1 MDEDRDE
8 VRDED
13 EDEDE
18 DGVELGGPLVW
29 LSRNKTVSGVIFVL
43 LVALLTQTLGLW
55 QSPVSINGGRLAPA
69 ASTEAFAR
77 GQTTFDAQLI
87 WGSLSDDFTQA
98 LSDQGQEVSS
108 IQSQLDTLK
117 TTGIHYTGIS
127 YLGGHTAKNGESY
140 YVYVFS
146 RTGTDASAPEE
157 DVPYV
162 FVVNRSGKIDR
173 IE

>member
-8 VRDED
+8 VMDED
-13 EDEDE
+13 EDR
-18 DGVELGGPLVW
+18 VEPRGPFVW
-29 LSRNKTVSGVIFVL
+29 LSRNKTVSVVIFLL
-43 LVALLTQTLGLW
+43 LVALVTQALGLW
-55 QSPVSINGGRLAPA
+55 ESPVKINGSRLAPA

-77 GQTTFDAQLI
+77 GQTSFDAQLI
-87 WGSLSDDFTQA
+87 WSSLSDDFTQS

-117 TTGIHYTGIS
+117 STGIHYTGIT
-127 YLGGHTAKNGESY
+127 YLGGHTAKSGESY

-146 RTGTDASAPEE
+146 RTSVDPSVPDE

-162 FVVNRSGKIDR
+162 FVVNRGGKIDR